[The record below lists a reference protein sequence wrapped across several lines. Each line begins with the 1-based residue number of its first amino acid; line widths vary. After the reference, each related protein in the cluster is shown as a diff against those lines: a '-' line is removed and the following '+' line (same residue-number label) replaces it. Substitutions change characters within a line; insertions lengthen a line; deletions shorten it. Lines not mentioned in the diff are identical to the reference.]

1 MNSSNGHKADIDL
14 SSLMPDAA
22 PLTIQVGET
31 VYTSNLDV
39 SAVFYERVVAWCNG
53 LLTADPDEADAASIN
68 LVAGAFNVSEA
79 EAAEMR
85 PRLRRSMLLFFV
97 SGRVATAKEST

>member
-1 MNSSNGHKADIDL
+1 MNSNGPKADFDL

-31 VYTSNLDV
+31 IYTSNLDV
-39 SAVFYERVVAWCNG
+39 SAVFYERVVTWCNG
-53 LLTADPDEADAASIN
+53 LLTADPDEADAASVN
-68 LVAGAFNVSEA
+68 LVAGAFDLTEA
-79 EAAEMR
+79 EASAMR

-97 SGRVATAKEST
+97 TGRIATPKETT